1 MYTSPDVVRD
11 EHPYFMYDEIK
22 GQPQSIEQSL
32 RRVQEFG
39 AEPSRLLAGARRVFL
54 IGSGTSLHAAEVGA
68 WFFRAFSRGKI
79 EAQAVQ
85 SFEMVAYL
93 PGLRPDDVV
102 IAVSHSGT
110 SHMTIRA
117 LERARRSAVET
128 ILITGF
134 PESEAA
140 RAAQHVLVTG
150 FDEEHS
156 WAHTAS
162 YTAALTSLAALAN
175 NLAAPEEQL
184 DLSPLPAVV
193 TEVLELEEMTHRLA
207 ANLVVAER
215 SGIVPSI
222 VLVGSG
228 PNAVTAREAQ
238 LKLLETC
245 YVQPLAFELEQTLHG
260 ALAAVTRD
268 TLVMVVAPHGASTDR
283 AAELCRA
290 LYRLEVH
297 PVVFCGSDNAD
308 VFSEAH
314 RFVMPDVPEVISPIA
329 TVVPLQLFSYFLS
342 VGRGN
347 NPDLIHRDDERQRAA
362 RAEYA

>member
-11 EHPYFMYDEIK
+11 AHPYFMYDEIM
-22 GQPQSIEQSL
+22 GQSQSIERSL
-32 RRVQEFG
+32 RRVQESG
-39 AEPSRLLAGARRVFL
+39 AEPSRLLARARRVFL
-54 IGSGTSLHAAEVGA
+54 VGSGTSLHAAEAGA
-68 WFFRAFSRGKI
+68 WFFRTLSRGKI

-85 SFEMVAYL
+85 SFELVAYL
-93 PGLRPDDVV
+93 PGLRPDDAV

-117 LERARRSAVET
+117 LERARRSGVET
-128 ILITGF
+128 IVLTGF
-134 PESEAA
+134 PNSEAA
-140 RAAQHVLVTG
+140 GAAQHVLVTG

-162 YTAALTSLAALAN
+162 YTAALTSLVALAN
-175 NLAAPEEQL
+175 NLASPEEQL

-193 TEVLELEEMTHRLA
+193 KEVLELEEMTHRLA
-207 ANLVVAER
+207 ANLLVAER
-215 SGIVPSI
+215 TGVPPSI
-222 VLVGSG
+222 VLVGGG

-245 YVQPLAFELEQTLHG
+245 YVQPLAFELEQILHG
-260 ALAAVTRD
+260 ALAALTRD
-268 TLVMVVAPHGASTDR
+268 TLVILVAPHGASTDR
-283 AAELCRA
+283 ATELCRA
-290 LYRLEVH
+290 LYRLEIH
-297 PVVFCGSDNAD
+297 PVVLCGSDNAEA
-308 VFSEAH
+308 FSEAH
-314 RFVMPDVPEVISPIA
+314 RFVMPDVPEAISPIA
-329 TVVPLQLFSYFLS
+329 SVVPLQLFSYFLS